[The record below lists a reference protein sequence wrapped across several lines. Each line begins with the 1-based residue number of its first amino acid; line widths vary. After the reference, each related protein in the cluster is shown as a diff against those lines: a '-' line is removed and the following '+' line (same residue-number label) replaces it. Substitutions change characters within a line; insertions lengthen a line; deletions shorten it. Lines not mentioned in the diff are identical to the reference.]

1 MYKATPKQI
10 ERGLYILIVVLLI
23 IFGIWNLDIAIPLIK
38 AFSEAM
44 QIIISTT
51 PTAII
56 SI

>member
-1 MYKATPKQI
+1 MYKPTPKQT

-23 IFGIWNLDIAIPLIK
+23 IYGIWNSEIVIPLVK

-51 PTAII
+51 PTII
-56 SI
+56 MST